1 MVDPGRSRCMRGNL
15 RRRAACLGMVFS
27 FVKRGMRKILPLANT
42 AVLWLCCTTAGAQD
56 LSLQKI
62 NTSLLEEDR
71 PVALELAIF
80 KPKGDG
86 PFPTLVFN
94 HGSVSNGNNPKEVTH
109 TVTYAEL
116 AAFFN
121 ERGWLVIFPQ
131 RRGRGK
137 SEGHYAEGWQTEAGR
152 YSCDPSVSLAGLE
165 HAIQDINE
173 VTQHLKSRADVDQNR
188 MLIGGHS
195 KGGILAMRFAA
206 AQPERFVGVL
216 NFVGGW
222 VGERC
227 ETADKI
233 NVSTFVKAAA
243 FPGPTLWLYGERD
256 PYYSIA
262 HSQKSFAAFTSAG
275 GKGVF
280 HALTFG
286 LLRNDHQIVRN
297 RAIWSEPMSLF
308 LNSLNLCQEAVADAA
323 SNPSIERTCPGKP
336 GHASHLKRYP

>member
-1 MVDPGRSRCMRGNL
+1 MSNV
-15 RRRAACLGMVFS
+15 RRR
-27 FVKRGMRKILPLANT
+27 MRKLLHLAS
-42 AVLWLCCTTAGAQD
+42 ASVLWLCSTTVGAQD
-56 LSLQKI
+56 LFLQRI
-62 NTSLLEEDR
+62 STSLLEEGR
-71 PVALELAIF
+71 PVTLELAIS

-94 HGSVSNGNNPKEVTH
+94 HGSVSNGNDPREVTH
-109 TVTYAEL
+109 TVTYPEL

-121 ERGWLVIFPQ
+121 ERGWLVVFPQ

-137 SEGHYAEGWQTEAGR
+137 SEGRYAEGWQPEAGR
-152 YSCDPSVSLAGLE
+152 YTCDPSASSAGLQ
-165 HAIQDINE
+165 HAIQDISE
-173 VTQHLKSRADVDQNR
+173 VTQYLRSRTDVDQSR

-195 KGGILAMRFAA
+195 KGGILAMAFAA
-206 AQPERFVGVL
+206 TQPERFVGVL

-227 ETADKI
+227 ETAEKI
-233 NVSTFVKAAA
+233 NVPAFVKAAA

-262 HSQKSFAAFTSAG
+262 HSQQSFAAFTSAG

-308 LNSLNLCQEAVADAA
+308 LSGLNLCPGAGAEAA

-336 GHASHLKRYP
+336 GQASHLKR

>member
-1 MVDPGRSRCMRGNL
+1 
-15 RRRAACLGMVFS
+15 
-27 FVKRGMRKILPLANT
+27 MRKPLSLTCAAALLLCT
-42 AVLWLCCTTAGAQD
+42 VVVRAEEAVLL
-56 LSLQKI
+56 KI
-62 NTSLLEEDR
+62 GTSLTEDGR

-80 KPKGDG
+80 KPTGEG
-86 PFPTLVFN
+86 LFPTLVFN
-94 HGSVSNGNNPKEVTH
+94 HGSVGNGNDPREVTH

-116 AAFFN
+116 AAFFT
-121 ERGWLVIFPQ
+121 ERGWMVVFPQ

-137 SEGHYAEGWQTEAGR
+137 SDGRYAEGWEPASGR

-165 HAIQDINE
+165 HAMQDIGE
-173 VTQHLKSRADVDQNR
+173 VTKYLKKRKDVDQTQ

-195 KGGILAMRFAA
+195 KGGILAMAFAA
-206 AQPERFVGVL
+206 REPERFVGVL

-227 ETADKI
+227 ETAEKI
-233 NVSTFVKAAA
+233 SIPTFAKAAS

-262 HSQKSFAAFTSAG
+262 HSQKSFAAFTSSG
-275 GKGVF
+275 GKGSF

-286 LLRNDHQIVRN
+286 VFRNDHQIVRN
-297 RAIWSEPMSLF
+297 RAIWSEPMSRF
-308 LNSLNLCQEAVADAA
+308 LNGLSYCQGAVAEAA

-336 GHASHLKRYP
+336 GQASHLKR